1 MRVLT
6 DRGQLVVAVMD
17 GNRRV
22 KLGIRHA
29 SGKEKAGDWEVGAAT
44 NDGIIIVIVKVEVI
58 VIVIVIVK

>member
-1 MRVLT
+1 
-6 DRGQLVVAVMD
+6 MD

-58 VIVIVIVK
+58 VIVIVIVKVM